1 MKLSSIVIL
10 FLTLVICSC
19 DKPVVLDL
27 DQMSPKVVIEGL
39 VSDQPNYQFVKVS
52 RTANFYD
59 EGKTPRVSDAIVFVS
74 DDLGNEF
81 SFVHNPH
88 NHADSTG
95 YYLPAVP
102 FVGEAGRTYH
112 LSVTVDGDLYQ
123 AEDKMY
129 RITEIDSLQY
139 RINEEEQEDPEEK
152 GKFYELLLYAKE
164 PQETSDYY
172 LFKFFRN
179 DSLKI
184 DNPTA
189 IYFADDKVL
198 GEEING
204 VPSPVY
210 YAPDDTAR
218 VEMYSLSR
226 VGYVFYSDLFNLLN
240 NDGGMFS
247 PPPANSRTNLSN
259 GALGFFQVSAITI
272 AGLRIIEK

>member
-1 MKLSSIVIL
+1 MKLSSIVIIFSAL
-10 FLTLVICSC
+10 IVWSC
-19 DKPVVLDL
+19 DKSVVLDL
-27 DQMSPKVVIEGL
+27 DQMPPKVVIEGL
-39 VSDQPNYQFVKVS
+39 VSNQPNYQFVKIS
-52 RTANFYD
+52 RTVDFYD
-59 EGKTPRVSDAIVFVS
+59 EGATPRVSDAVVFVS

-81 SFVHNPH
+81 SFVHNPN
-88 NHADSTG
+88 NHADSAG

-102 FVGEAGRTYH
+102 FVGEPGRTYH
-112 LSVTVDGDLYQ
+112 LSVTVDGELYQ

-139 RINEEEQEDPEEK
+139 QINEEEQDDPKEE

-184 DNPTA
+184 YSPTD

-204 VPSPVY
+204 VPSPVF
-210 YAPDDTAR
+210 YAPEDSAR

-247 PPPANSRTNLSN
+247 PPPANSRTNLTN

-272 AGLRIIEK
+272 SGLRIKEK